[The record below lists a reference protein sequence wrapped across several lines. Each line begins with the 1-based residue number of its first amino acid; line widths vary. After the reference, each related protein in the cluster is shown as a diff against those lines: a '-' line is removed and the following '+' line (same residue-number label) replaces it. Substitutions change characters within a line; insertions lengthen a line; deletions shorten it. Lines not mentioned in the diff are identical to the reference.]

1 MITRIAFFSWES
13 LHSIKVGGMGVHVS
27 KLAEALVRDGKEV
40 HIFTR
45 RGEGQ
50 GAYELIK
57 GVHYH
62 RCLFDY
68 SPDFI
73 AEIRNMCGAFAYH
86 FFEVEREFGRFD
98 VIHGHDW
105 LSVYALEWIK
115 KVRDVPAVMTF
126 HSTEYGRCGNNLYDG
141 MSRAVRDIE
150 WWGGYIA
157 DQVITVSKNLKREI
171 GWLFSIPDY
180 KVEVVPN
187 GIDSGWFTV
196 DIEKNEAKKRYGI
209 GTDDPTC
216 LFVGRMNHQKGPDLL
231 VEALPDLIS
240 KFPDAKFLWVG
251 EGYLKAG
258 VEQRACDL
266 GVHDACRFLGF
277 VPEAELPGAYAAAD
291 AVCVPSRNEPF
302 GIVVLE
308 AWSLANP
315 VVVTHNGFDFVDHG
329 KDGLK
334 VYTWPDSIAWGI
346 GGIFSD
352 PEWADL
358 MGRNGKQKARD
369 FSWDAVAEKTME
381 VYRRC

>member
-1 MITRIAFFSWES
+1 VIIRIAFFSWES

-27 KLAEALVRDGKEV
+27 KLAETLVRGGEEV
-40 HIFTR
+40 HLFTR

-50 GAYELIK
+50 DAYELIK

-62 RCLFDY
+62 RCHFDY
-68 SPDFI
+68 APDFI
-73 AEIRNMCGAFAYH
+73 AETRNMCGAFVYR

-105 LSVYALEWIK
+105 LAVYALEWIK

-141 MSRAVRDIE
+141 MSRTVRDIE

-187 GIDSGWFTV
+187 GIDSEWITM
-196 DIEKNEAKKRYGI
+196 DIEKDGAKRRYGI

-231 VEALPDLIS
+231 VETLPDLIS

-258 VEQRACDL
+258 LEQRAWDL
-266 GVHDACRFLGF
+266 GVHDACRFLGY
-277 VPEAELPGAYAAAD
+277 VQEAELPGAYAAAD
-291 AVCVPSRNEPF
+291 TVCVPSRNEPF

-308 AWSLANP
+308 AWALANP

-334 VYTWPDSIAWGI
+334 VYAWPDSIAWGV

-352 PEWADL
+352 PEWGDR
-358 MGRNGKQKARD
+358 MGRNGKRKARD
-369 FSWDAVAEKTME
+369 FSWGAVARKTVE